1 MKIEIKDL
9 VHEYLPGMRAL
20 DGVNL
25 TLDGTAPVAI
35 IGQNGAGKTTLVK
48 HFDGILCPTSGQV
61 LLDGHDINERSCAQ
75 WSAHV
80 GYVFQNPDNQLF
92 LESVRHELEFGPR
105 QLGVSEAAIAKRVE
119 RVAKLVGLSRK
130 LDVNPADLTPAEKKF
145 CAIGSVL
152 TMKPEVVIFDEPTCG
167 QDLAGNARLER
178 IIRALR
184 KSGRL
189 CITISHDAKFV
200 CKCFERVVVMCHGR
214 VLVEGSVEEVFSQPE
229 LLKQSYVI
237 PAPVTRV
244 ASAAGMNKVVFD
256 VDSLIEGVKA
266 ERSS

>member
-1 MKIEIKDL
+1 M
-9 VHEYLPGMRAL
+9 
-20 DGVNL
+20 
-25 TLDGTAPVAI
+25 
-35 IGQNGAGKTTLVK
+35 
-48 HFDGILCPTSGQV
+48 

-189 CITISHDAKFV
+189 CITISHDVKFV

>member
-1 MKIEIKDL
+1 M
-9 VHEYLPGMRAL
+9 
-20 DGVNL
+20 
-25 TLDGTAPVAI
+25 
-35 IGQNGAGKTTLVK
+35 
-48 HFDGILCPTSGQV
+48 

-189 CITISHDAKFV
+189 CITISHDVKFV
-200 CKCFERVVVMCHGR
+200 CKCFERVVVMCHGK